1 MAAHFDLVWGREK
14 EEKEK
19 EKKERKRKK
28 KEDFSTVD
36 KVSKLYLFWMSF
48 GDYSIHFQKHSPITF
63 G

>member
-1 MAAHFDLVWGREK
+1 VGREK

-19 EKKERKRKK
+19 KKKERKRKK
-28 KEDFSTVD
+28 KEDFSTLD